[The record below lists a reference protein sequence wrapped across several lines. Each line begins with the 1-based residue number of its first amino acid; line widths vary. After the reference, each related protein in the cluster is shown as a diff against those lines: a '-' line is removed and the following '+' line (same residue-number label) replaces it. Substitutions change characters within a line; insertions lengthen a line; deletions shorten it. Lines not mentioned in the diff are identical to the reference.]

1 MVLNWIADFLS
12 NRKQRVV
19 VHGTFSEWSQVTGGV
34 PQDSV
39 LGPTLFIIYV
49 NDLPDCVQ
57 SYMGIF
63 ADDTKIYRPIISPT
77 DYNILQSD
85 INSVLQWC
93 DIWLSFLNYSKC
105 HYNSIGPALSD
116 RQYYLY
122 TDDDTHP
129 ISFVLIEKDLG
140 LRLIKI

>member
-1 MVLNWIADFLS
+1 
-12 NRKQRVV
+12 
-19 VHGTFSEWSQVTGGV
+19 
-34 PQDSV
+34 
-39 LGPTLFIIYV
+39 
-49 NDLPDCVQ
+49 
-57 SYMGIF
+57 MGIF

-122 TDDDTHP
+122 THP
-129 ISFVLIEKDLG
+129 ISFVFNEKDLG
-140 LRLIKI
+140 VTFDKDLKFTDHINQIVQKENAVLGIIMRTFACRGTLCTVNGRLLMCSMFSCY